1 MGVITSSCRQL
12 EALTFQKSFSKDL
25 MKIQLNN
32 GILWESSLTP
42 VDLPGS
48 LCILSSA
55 PLTALACFWC
65 LYPRG
70 GAGRHCPRHA
80 TTLLLSPHRHRAVTA
95 ARRAAM
101 APLWSC
107 AEQRSRDSSPLLG
120 VASRCVS
127 RRHATGTTNYTPGI
141 GARFIS
147 PGRMAPCRVGLSSP
161 RPARSDGNTHETT
174 AARLQIKLIKNSE

>member
-1 MGVITSSCRQL
+1 MAVITSSCRQL

-25 MKIQLNN
+25 MKIQLKN
-32 GILWESSLTP
+32 GILWQSSLTP

-55 PLTALACFWC
+55 PLTALACLWCLWC

-80 TTLLLSPHRHRAVTA
+80 TTLLLSPRRRRAVTA
-95 ARRAAM
+95 ARRAVM

-107 AEQRSRDSSPLLG
+107 AEQGLLS
-120 VASRCVS
+120 AARRCVALRLAAPRNWNDKLYARNRCALHFPGTHGAMP
-127 RRHATGTTNYTPGI
+127 RRTFFSSSSAVRRKHARND
-141 GARFIS
+141 R
-147 PGRMAPCRVGLSSP
+147 SS
-161 RPARSDGNTHETT
+161 
-174 AARLQIKLIKNSE
+174 AAN